1 MTTDLPLY
9 EAARR
14 HVAGIEWKQ
23 DQRFV
28 CYKRCSAAKAHVL
41 VARPRGA
48 SAGRL
53 PEAWPVLLYRDRVK
67 AGTIEAATLAGA
79 LRLADAWITDQLVAL
94 QRKATWPD
102 AGIS

>member
-1 MTTDLPLY
+1 MTADLPLY

-23 DQRFV
+23 DQRHI

-41 VARPRGA
+41 VARPHGA

-53 PEAWPVLLYRDRVK
+53 PDAWPVHLYRDREK
-67 AGTIEAATLAGA
+67 AGMIEAATLAGA
-79 LRLADAWITDQLVAL
+79 MNLADAWITDQLVAQ
-94 QRKATWPD
+94 QRKATWSGPD
-102 AGIS
+102 IS